1 MREALEPL
9 AVRHLVSV
17 RARGYQ
23 PLVERFTS
31 AELVP
36 ASAAE

>member
-1 MREALEPL
+1 
-9 AVRHLVSV
+9 V